1 MENFTP
7 LTATI
12 GGLMI
17 GLSAAILLALNGRIA
32 GISGI
37 LAGGLQATREDGAW
51 RWLFLLGMVLGALL
65 HDTLLGTTFTMRAG
79 FPASVLVIAGF
90 LVGFGTRLGS
100 GCTSGHGV
108 CGIGRLSPRSITATG
123 VFLVTAMITVYVTRH
138 ILEVNW

>member
-17 GLSAAILLALNGRIA
+17 GVSAAMLLALNGRIA

-37 LAGGLQATREDGAW
+37 LGGALRGGHEEVAW

-65 HDTLLGTTFTMRAG
+65 HDALLGTDFTMRAG
-79 FPASVLVIAGF
+79 FPAAVLVIAGF

-138 ILEVNW
+138 ILEVSW